1 MTKEQHDRLIKY
13 ENIFRTAIEARYIR
27 CMQSGFAADMIAVC
41 HELNIYINTSC
52 PACVLKAAQT
62 LGRLYF
68 DYREPEPPATADKPE
83 QSEQPEKPKS
93 SDNKTINKEKKASQN
108 ASKVAQKKKSK

>member
-1 MTKEQHDRLIKY
+1 MTKEQHDKLVKY
-13 ENIFRTAIEARYIR
+13 ENIFRTAIDAKYIR
-27 CMQSGFAADMIAVC
+27 CMQSGFAADMISVC
-41 HELNIYINTSC
+41 KELNIYINTSC

-68 DYREPEPPATADKPE
+68 DYREPEPPAVADKSDSSE
-83 QSEQPEKPKS
+83 QSKS
-93 SDNKTINKEKKASQN
+93 SVNKTIKKEKKASQN